1 MNFRGIIATVVASCV
16 FIAAVSANTTNSPRT
31 HRAHFFAPV
40 NANQKVSDSSRYERP
55 MSPGFNDLTGS

>member
-16 FIAAVSANTTNSPRT
+16 FIAAVSANTTT